1 LNGQRIELGEIE
13 HHLKL
18 ALPSNAQ
25 SAVELVK
32 FTDSNATKALVG
44 FVCLGEQSIEA
55 RPGVGEMSDDVRAQV
70 KGAEV
75 ALANAL
81 PAYYVP
87 SMFVPMT
94 SMPMTTS
101 GKLDRKVLRQLAQA
115 IPEDHLHIFR
125 LAGKSGRAP
134 SGHVEITLA
143 QLWASVL
150 NLPADSVGASDSFF
164 RLGGDS
170 IGAMRLVSASR
181 KEGIILAVSN
191 IFSQPQLADLAAT
204 AVLLSSEELSAAPEP
219 EAVPFEL
226 ISEHKKRQTIDLA
239 ASECGVFPDSI
250 EDIYPCS
257 RLQEG
262 LIALS
267 ATEPGS
273 YVAETIYRL
282 PVDIDVQRFQAAWDR
297 VVAEEAI
304 LRTRIIYVEDE
315 GFVQVVL
322 RNGVDWSHLENLQ
335 DISNVHRH
343 LPAKTGGP
351 LASYVI
357 VGQGTSSVFFVWT
370 AHHAVYDGWS
380 LTSLLGK
387 VESYYQNSTQASHPA
402 VPYSRFI
409 KYVTSL
415 DAKQSDDFW
424 LSLFE
429 DIAAPQFPQL
439 PSPDYKVEAS
449 GQLRHLIPVTR
460 RSGTEITMPSMIRAA
475 WGLLLGAYSGSDD
488 VLWGETNS
496 GREVPVPGIEDVIGA
511 TITTSPMRLKL
522 DRQATVQDYLRGVQ
536 RQTSAAIPH
545 QFAGLQ
551 HIRKLS
557 SDTAAACDF
566 QSLLVIASGDS
577 MKDPEGGLWN
587 LQSTGAVGTNFFNY
601 GLIFNCSVDK
611 SGIEVEAHYD
621 GQMIQPWL
629 VQRLLEQF
637 GFLIDLLNGEASLQ
651 RVLGDVSML
660 NPADE
665 DVISSWNSRPVN
677 VVDRCIHD
685 SVSQSQV
692 ILRPTSIAID
702 SWDTGNMSYR
712 EFDERTTRLA
722 ARLISLGVAPGSYV
736 PICFE
741 KSGWTIVAMFAIM
754 KCGAAFVPLDFEA
767 PLLRLREITDSV
779 KAKII
784 LCGPQHEALCGSI
797 PCKAFVV
804 DRQATENHSDH
815 AHSLPMVHSDTTAY
829 VLFTSG
835 STGKPKGA
843 VISHRAF
850 SSASA
855 AFAPAFGISET
866 SRVLQFSS
874 YTFDACLIE
883 IFSTLIM
890 GGTVC
895 VPDQS
900 SRTNDLAGVINKLRV
915 NLACL
920 TPSVVRMIQPSQV
933 PSVKTLLLV
942 GEAMSQQDLLTWAD
956 RVVLY
961 NGYGPT
967 ECSAIAT
974 VNVMSATT
982 KPNNLGKV
990 VTARGWV
997 VSRDD
1002 INQLVPVGAIGE
1014 LILEGGGVGTGYLNN
1029 PEKTADAYVEQVN
1042 WTMGG
1047 DLNVGV
1053 SRKFYKTGDLV
1064 RYNEDGTLLYLGR
1077 KDNQVGFSQYGL
1089 FDVQN
1094 ANLLYRRK

>member
-1 LNGQRIELGEIE
+1 MGEIE
-13 HHLKL
+13 HHLKF
-18 ALPSNAQ
+18 ALPSSAQ

-32 FTDSNATKALVG
+32 FSDSNATKALVG
-44 FVCLGEQSIEA
+44 FISLTEPSSDAVPA
-55 RPGVGEMSDDVRAQV
+55 VGEMTDHVRTKA
-70 KGAEV
+70 KEAEV

-81 PAYYVP
+81 PSYYVP

-101 GKLDRKVLRQLAQA
+101 GKLDRKVLRQLVQA
-115 IPEDHLHIFR
+115 IPEDSLHIFR

-134 SGHVEITLA
+134 SGPVETTLA
-143 QLWASVL
+143 KLWTSVL
-150 NLPADSVGASDSFF
+150 NLPTDSVGAEDSFF

-170 IGAMRLVSASR
+170 IGAMKLVTASR
-181 KEGIILAVSN
+181 KEGLVLAVAN
-191 IFSQPQLADLAAT
+191 IFSQPRLVDLATT
-204 AVLLSSEELSAAPEP
+204 AVLLSSEELSAVPEP
-219 EAVPFEL
+219 EVAPFEL
-226 ISEHKKRQTIDLA
+226 IPEQKKRQVIDRA

-250 EDIYPCS
+250 EDLYPCS

-282 PVDIDVQRFQAAWDR
+282 PVDINVQRFQNAWNK

-304 LRTRIIYVEDE
+304 LRTRIIYVEDQ

-322 RNGVDWSHLENLQ
+322 RDGVEWVQLETLQ

-343 LPAKTGGP
+343 LPARPGGP
-351 LASYVI
+351 LASYAI

-387 VESYYQNSTQASHPA
+387 VESYYQNITRAPHA
-402 VPYSRFI
+402 TVPYSRFI
-409 KYVTSL
+409 KYVASL
-415 DAKQSDDFW
+415 DARQSDEFW
-424 LSLFE
+424 LSMFE

-439 PSPDYKVEAS
+439 PSPEYKVEAS
-449 GQLRHLIPVTR
+449 SQLRHHVPVVR
-460 RSGTEITMPSMIRAA
+460 RNGTDTTMPSLIRAA
-475 WGLLLGAYSGSDD
+475 WALMLGAYSGSND
-488 VLWGETNS
+488 VSWGETNS
-496 GREVPVPGIEDVIGA
+496 GRELPVPGIEDIIGA
-511 TITTSPMRLKL
+511 TITTSPTRLKL
-522 DRQATVQDYLRGVQ
+522 NRQATVQDFLQEVQ
-536 RQTSAAIPH
+536 RQSFAAIPH

-566 QSLLVIASGDS
+566 QSLLVITVGDS

-601 GLIFNCSVDK
+601 GLIFSCSVDTT
-611 SGIEVEAHYD
+611 GIEVEAHYD
-621 GQMIQPWL
+621 GQVIQPWL

-637 GFLIDLLNGEASLQ
+637 GFFVNLLNTEQSLQ
-651 RVLGDVSML
+651 RVLGDLSML

-665 DVISSWNSRPVN
+665 HILSSWNSRPVN
-677 VVDRCIHD
+677 IVDRCIHD

-702 SWDTGNMSYR
+702 SWDTGEMSYK
-712 EFDERTTRLA
+712 EFDQHTTRLA
-722 ARLISLGVAPGSYV
+722 SQLISVGVAPQSYV

-741 KSGWTIVAMFAIM
+741 KSGWAVVAMFAIM

-767 PLLRLREITDSV
+767 PLLRLREIVEDV
-779 KAKII
+779 QAKLI
-784 LCGPQHEALCGSI
+784 LCGPHQEELCKSI
-797 PCKAFVV
+797 PCKAHVV
-804 DRQATENHSDH
+804 DRETTGHEPKQLHNLPFVQSD
-815 AHSLPMVHSDTTAY
+815 ATAY

-843 VISHRAF
+843 VLNHRGF

-866 SRVLQFSS
+866 SRVLQFAS

-883 IFSTLIM
+883 IISTLIM

-900 SRTNDLAGVINKLRV
+900 SRTNDLAGVINKMRV
-915 NLACL
+915 NLAAL
-920 TPSVVRMIQPSQV
+920 TPSVVRTIQPSQV
-933 PSVKTLLLV
+933 PTVKTLLLV
-942 GEAMSQQDLLTWAD
+942 GEAMSQQDLLTWSD
-956 RVVLY
+956 RVILY
-961 NGYGPT
+961 NAYGPT
-967 ECSAIAT
+967 ECSVVAT
-974 VNVMSATT
+974 LNIMSATT

-1002 INQLVPVGAIGE
+1002 INQLVPLGAVGE
-1014 LILEGGGVGTGYLNN
+1014 LILEGGGVGAGYLNN
-1029 PEKTADAYVEQVN
+1029 PEKTAEAFVDDVN
-1042 WTMGG
+1042 WTMGD
-1047 DLNVGV
+1047 DLKIGV

-1064 RYNEDGTLLYLGR
+1064 RYNEDGTMLYLGR
-1077 KDNQVGFSQYGL
+1077 KDNQVGC
-1089 FDVQN
+1089 
-1094 ANLLYRRK
+1094 LYHDFR

>member
-1 LNGQRIELGEIE
+1 MNGQRIELGEIE

-18 ALPSNAQ
+18 SLHPDAQ

-32 FTDSNATKALVG
+32 FTDSKGTKALVG
-44 FVCLGEQSIEA
+44 FVCL
-55 RPGVGEMSDDVRAQV
+55 PGITDVSENGTPAVGEMTDTVRIKV
-70 KGAEV
+70 KEAEI

-81 PAYYVP
+81 PSYYVP
-87 SMFVPMT
+87 SMFIPMNT
-94 SMPMTTS
+94 MPMTTS
-101 GKLDRKVLRQLAQA
+101 GKLDRKILRQLAQM
-115 IPEDHLHIFR
+115 IPETSLHIYR

-134 SGHVEITLA
+134 SGALETALA
-143 QLWASVL
+143 KMWASVL
-150 NLPADSVGASDSFF
+150 NTPTDSIGADDSFF

-170 IGAMRLVSASR
+170 IGAMRLVTASR
-181 KEGIILAVSN
+181 KEGMLLAVAN
-191 IFSQPQLADLAAT
+191 IFAHPKLVDMAAS
-204 AVLLSSEELSAAPEP
+204 AVLLSSEELSAAAQPDM
-219 EAVPFEL
+219 VPFEL
-226 ISEHKKRQTIDLA
+226 IPEDRKRIIIDFA

-250 EDIYPCS
+250 EDIYPSS

-267 ATEPGS
+267 AKEPGS

-282 PVDIDVQRFQAAWDR
+282 PPNIDIERFQKAWDR
-297 VVAEEAI
+297 VVSEEAI
-304 LRTRIIYVEDE
+304 LRTRIIYVEDQ
-315 GFVQVVL
+315 GFMQVVVREGTAWLQLDDL
-322 RNGVDWSHLENLQ
+322 R

-343 LPAKTGGP
+343 LPAKPGGP
-351 LASYVI
+351 LASYTI
-357 VGQGTSSVFFVWT
+357 VGQGTGSVFFVWT

-380 LTSLLGK
+380 LTNLLSR
-387 VESYYQNSTQASHPA
+387 VERYYQDGSQSPVTI

-409 KYVTSL
+409 KYLTKL
-415 DAKQSDDFW
+415 DTKESDNFW
-424 LSLFE
+424 LSMFE
-429 DIAAPQFPQL
+429 DMAAPQFPQL

-449 GQLRHLIPVTR
+449 GQLLHHFPVKR
-460 RSGTEITMPSMIRAA
+460 RSGTDITLPSLLRSA
-475 WGLLLGAYSGSDD
+475 WALLLATYSGSDD

-496 GREVPVPGIEDVIGA
+496 GREVPVPGMEDIIGA

-522 DRQATVQDYLRGVQ
+522 NRRLKVEEYLQEVQ
-536 RQTSAAIPH
+536 RQTSSAIPH

-566 QSLLVIASGDS
+566 QSLLVIASGDN

-601 GLIFNCSVDK
+601 GLIFNCSIDGD
-611 SGIEVEAHYD
+611 SIEVEAHYD
-621 GQMIQPWL
+621 NQVISNWL

-637 GFLIDLLNGEASLQ
+637 EFFTGLLNSDSSLG
-651 RVLGDVSML
+651 RS
-660 NPADE
+660 
-665 DVISSWNSRPVN
+665 ISNLDILSYMDQKIISTWNNRPVN
-677 VVDRCIHD
+677 IINRCIHD

-692 ILRPTSIAID
+692 ILRPTSVAID
-702 SWDTGNMSYR
+702 SWDTGEISYQ

-722 ARLISLGVAPGSYV
+722 SRLMSLGVKSQSYV

-741 KSGWTIVAMFAIM
+741 KSGWTIIAMFAIM

-767 PLLRLREITDSV
+767 PLLRLQEIVDDV
-779 KAKII
+779 KAEFI
-784 LCGPQHEALCGSI
+784 LCGTQHESLCKSMHRKTFI
-797 PCKAFVV
+797 VN
-804 DRQATENHSDH
+804 RATTDGQEGVSHN
-815 AHSLPMVHSDTTAY
+815 LPSVSGDATAY
-829 VLFTSG
+829 ILFTSG

-843 VISHRAF
+843 VINHHAW

-855 AFAPAFGISET
+855 AFAPAFGISES

-883 IFSTLIM
+883 IFSTLIS

-895 VPDQS
+895 VPDQH
-900 SRTNDLAGVINKLRV
+900 SRTNDLAGVINRMRV

-920 TPSVVRMIQPSQV
+920 TPSVIRMIEPSQV
-933 PSVKTLLLV
+933 PGLKTLLSV

-956 RVVLY
+956 RVTLC

-974 VNVMSATT
+974 VNVMNPTM
-982 KPNNLGKV
+982 KPNNLGRA

-1002 INQLVPVGAIGE
+1002 INRLVPVGAVGE
-1014 LILEGGGVGTGYLNN
+1014 LLLEGGGVGSGYLNN
-1029 PEKTADAYVEQVN
+1029 PEKTAEAYVDRVSWTLGEHLQVGAS
-1042 WTMGG
+1042 M
-1047 DLNVGV
+1047 
-1053 SRKFYKTGDLV
+1053 RFYKTGDLV
-1064 RYNEDGTLLYLGR
+1064 RYIEDGTLLYLGR
-1077 KDNQVGFSQYGL
+1077 KDNQVYFYYSS
-1089 FDVQN
+1089 
-1094 ANLLYRRK
+1094 